1 MTTTLALIAAAAA
14 AASLAALA
22 TLLVCRGK
30 IAAQKSRADGELS
43 AQRLESERAAAE
55 LRGQLQLK
63 EAALESLK
71 VASEQALRSKDETL
85 AALERGYQKNLQDLR
100 AAHAESLKS
109 QAESLKSELAAR
121 TEELLRQREEQL
133 SAKAKETFEN
143 ISGNLGKD
151 IAAMKEAFEANK
163 KTQTETGTSLK
174 AQFDNAVKLLE
185 SQSRNIG
192 EKAEDLSRAMRG
204 GNKLQGIWGETILLN
219 ILTGEGFVQG
229 RDFDKE
235 DTIRDADGKII
246 RNDDSDKKMRPDYVL
261 HFPDDKGS
269 NNQDIIVDCKV
280 SLSAFAD
287 YIAAEREGDANAMAD
302 ARRRNLESIRGQ
314 YKNLNSKDYSSYLKN
329 SAADFVIMFVPN
341 SGALQLALDDE
352 PSLWRDAYNKKVLIT
367 SQETI
372 LPFLRMIQIG
382 WRNVTQAQNQEKI
395 IEAAGRMMDRVGEFA
410 AQYVTIGKKL
420 EEMQKAY
427 NAGASKLS
435 ERGQSILTSAR
446 QVKALGVTG
455 KKAIPEFIEDTPV
468 ISLPE

>member
-1 MTTTLALIAAAAA
+1 MTTIPIIAAAAA
-14 AASLAALA
+14 AALIAALV

-30 IAAQKSRADGELS
+30 MASQKRLSESELAAQKLEAERLTAD
-43 AQRLESERAAAE
+43 

-71 VASEQALRSKDETL
+71 EVCDQKIREKEETA
-85 AALERGYQKNLQDLR
+85 AALERNYQKTLEDLR

-151 IAAMKEAFEANK
+151 ITAMKEAFEANK

-174 AQFDNAVKLLE
+174 AQFDNAVRQLE
-185 SQSRNIG
+185 SQSRSIG

-204 GNKLQGIWGETILLN
+204 GNKIQGIWGETILLN
-219 ILTGEGFVQG
+219 ILTGEGLVQG

-235 DTIRDADGKII
+235 DTIRDAQGNII
-246 RNDDSDKKMRPDYVL
+246 RNEDSDKKMRPDYVL
-261 HFPDDKGS
+261 HFAD
-269 NNQDIIVDCKV
+269 NQDIIVDCKV

-287 YIAAEREGDANAMAD
+287 YISAEREGDAEAMAD
-302 ARRRNLESIRGQ
+302 ARRRNLESVRSQ
-314 YKNLNSKDYSSYLKN
+314 YKRLNSKDYSSYLKN
-329 SAADFVIMFVPN
+329 SIADFVIMFVPN
-341 SGALQLALDDE
+341 NGALQLAIDDDHT
-352 PSLWRDAYNKKVLIT
+352 LWRDAYEKKVLIT

-382 WRNVTQAQNQEKI
+382 WRNVTQVQHQAEI
-395 IEAAGRMMDRVGEFA
+395 IKAAETMIDRVADFA
-410 AQYVTIGKKL
+410 SHYATIGKKM

-427 NAGASKLS
+427 DAGASKLS
-435 ERGQSILTSAR
+435 DRGQSILTSAR
-446 QVKALGVTG
+446 KVQELGVKG
-455 KKAIPEFIEDTPV
+455 KKA
-468 ISLPE
+468 LPE

>member
-1 MTTTLALIAAAAA
+1 MTAATIIAVAAAAALIAA
-14 AASLAALA
+14 LV

-30 IAAQKSRADGELS
+30 MAAQKSLS
-43 AQRLESERAAAE
+43 ESCLAAQKLESERLTAD

-63 EAALESLK
+63 EAALENLK
-71 VASEQALRSKDETL
+71 EACDQKLRDKEESA
-85 AALERGYQKNLQDLR
+85 AALERGYQKNLEDLR

-174 AQFDNAVKLLE
+174 AQFDNAVRQLE
-185 SQSRNIG
+185 SQSRSIG
-192 EKAEDLSRAMRG
+192 EKADDLSRAMRG
-204 GNKLQGIWGETILLN
+204 GNKFQGCWGETILLN
-219 ILTGEGFVQG
+219 ILTGEGLVEG

-235 DTIRDADGKII
+235 NTIRDAQGNII
-246 RNDDSDKKMRPDYVL
+246 RNENSDKKMRPDYVL
-261 HFPDDKGS
+261 HFAD
-269 NNQDIIVDCKV
+269 NQDIIVDCKV

-287 YIAAEREGDANAMAD
+287 YISAEREGNAEAMAD
-302 ARRRNLESIRGQ
+302 ARRRNLESVRGQ
-314 YKNLNSKDYSSYLKN
+314 YKGLNSKDYSSYLKN
-329 SAADFVIMFVPN
+329 SIADFVIMFVPN
-341 SGALQLALDDE
+341 SGALQLALDDD
-352 PSLWRDAYNKKVLIT
+352 PALWRDAYEKKVLIT

-382 WRNVTQAQNQEKI
+382 WRNVTQAQNQAKI
-395 IEAAGRMMDRVGEFA
+395 IEAAGHMIDRVADFA
-410 AQYVTIGKKL
+410 SQYAAIGKKL

-427 NAGASKLS
+427 NAGAAKLS
-435 ERGQSILTSAR
+435 DRGQSILTSAR
-446 QVKALGVTG
+446 QVKELGVKG
-455 KKAIPEFIEDTPV
+455 KKEIPE
-468 ISLPE
+468 